1 MQDTII
7 KVESKRQILTIIA
20 AAKAAGLKVHGDSE
34 RSYNYDYER
43 FASTYPYFGMN
54 SANQSNILVARK
66 NQTNKGNIVSLGEFM
81 THLLEAGE
89 STIILNGNYTAFVT
103 KDGIKVGQ
111 TMFAIKNVDDI
122 LKASLTKA
130 GLANRDAVHV
140 NETQARALSILGKE
154 LGYSMGA
161 RAGQGNFV
169 ELEYLNGTLNG
180 SGAKNKNKADTITFN
195 KFLEKLMNNQDKKV
209 KLKSVNGGVAYTAEI
224 NIDQEF
230 VNIGCQTFSLDVF
243 TQMRAQYDK
252 VTKK

>member
-34 RSYNYDYER
+34 LSYSQDFER
-43 FASTYPYFGMN
+43 FAKTYPYFGINSMN
-54 SANQSNILVARK
+54 NSNLLVARK
-66 NQTNKGNIVSLGEFM
+66 NQTNKGKVVSLGEFM
-81 THLLEAGE
+81 TYLLEAGE
-89 STIILNGNYTAFVT
+89 SIVTLNGSYTAYVT

-130 GLANRDAVHV
+130 GLANRDVVHV
-140 NETQARALSILGKE
+140 NETQARALSILGRE

-161 RAGQGNFV
+161 RASEGNFV
-169 ELEYLNGTLNG
+169 ELEYMNGALNG
-180 SGAKNKNKADTITFN
+180 SGLKNRTKADTITFD
-195 KFLEKLMNNQDKKV
+195 KFLEKLMNNQNKKV
-209 KLKSVNGGVAYTAEI
+209 AISSTDNSVKYTAEI
-224 NIDQEF
+224 DIDKEV